1 MNLHPF
7 PVYSH
12 NYLNVQVFGQEEETK
27 EPKGNWLGHSK
38 NMQTPRQ
45 KVPAH
50 EEREIKTHNLPAAAP
65 P

>member
-12 NYLNVQVFGQEEETK
+12 IYLNVQVFGQEGEPK

-38 NMQTPRQ
+38 NMQTPQQ

-50 EEREIKTHNLPAAAP
+50 EERD
-65 P
+65 

>member
-7 PVYSH
+7 PVYS
-12 NYLNVQVFGQEEETK
+12 QEEETK
-27 EPKGNWLGHSK
+27 EPKGNGLGHSK

-50 EEREIKTHNLPAAAP
+50 EERD
-65 P
+65 